1 MWISKDILP
10 SKTYR
15 TIPPW
20 LQNPTLMLLAHE
32 WNGISNPFSKC
43 LSQLQQKKIA
53 SSISFWPLNLS
64 FANTIL
70 FRWNQIHQV
79 KAVHHICH
87 YWEIIPLRYPWQCW
101 RKWSLGDFG
110 KTASIFSQVN
120 DSHQRGN
127 ILSQLKN
134 KWDLLLIRS
143 AERAQ
148 DIIQVHILP
157 SQINL
162 CW

>member
-1 MWISKDILP
+1 MWISKDIHP
-10 SKTYR
+10 SKSYR

-70 FRWNQIHQV
+70 FRWNQMHQV
-79 KAVHHICH
+79 KAVL
-87 YWEIIPLRYPWQCW
+87 IILY
-101 RKWSLGDFG
+101 
-110 KTASIFSQVN
+110 KT
-120 DSHQRGN
+120 
-127 ILSQLKN
+127 
-134 KWDLLLIRS
+134 LLLFTKLT
-143 AERAQ
+143 Q
-148 DIIQVHILP
+148 WIIAHRWSESYMTAFLKAPPILIWFF
-157 SQINL
+157 SFYLIKLQL
-162 CW
+162 HLSY